1 VQDCGVRPGVFL
13 IAAAS
18 ALALLA
24 GPAQAQT
31 GPTVTSKLP
40 SWRAPG
46 APLGVR
52 GTAAPGA
59 AVELWIGARPRADT
73 VADASGDYAFRVRVP
88 AVRRRYAVAVVSG
101 GERTEAG
108 ELPVRPVRLAAGGDV
123 TLGDGV
129 RTAIAR
135 YGPRWPWLSVAPVL
149 RAADIAVV
157 NLETCVSTRGR
168 PWPGKE
174 FTFRGTPASL
184 RVTRRFAGVD
194 VGSLANNHSLD
205 YGRVAFADTLRHARR
220 YGLRTIGGG
229 ADLAKARRAA
239 ILTRG
244 GLRVAFLGFSDVRPP
259 GFDAGPGRS
268 GATPALPAYI
278 RRDVRRAKRNADVV
292 VVYFHWGEER
302 TFRPN
307 GRQRAL
313 AQLALSSGATVVLGA
328 HPHVLQPVERPRPR
342 KLVAWS
348 LGNFVFPAHSPGTAD
363 TGILLVHLNARGVS
377 GHILRRARIIGTQ
390 PRLLRR
396 EA

>member
-1 VQDCGVRPGVFL
+1 VQDCGVRPAVFL
-13 IAAAS
+13 IAAVA

-24 GPAQAQT
+24 APAQAQT

-40 SWRAPG
+40 AWRAPG

-59 AVELWIGARPRADT
+59 AVELWIGARKRAET

-88 AVRRRYAVAVVSG
+88 AVRRRYAVAVVSD

-168 PWPGKE
+168 PWPAKE

-184 RVTRRFAGVD
+184 RVTRRFAGLD

-205 YGRVAFADTLRHARR
+205 YGRVAFADTLRYARR

-229 ADLAKARRAA
+229 ADLGKARRAA

-259 GFDAGPGRS
+259 GFDASPGRS

-292 VVYFHWGEER
+292 VVYFHWGIELDR
-302 TFRPN
+302 SPTA
-307 GRQRAL
+307 RQRRLARIAL
-313 AQLALSSGATVVLGA
+313 RAGASVVLGA
-328 HPHVLQPVERPRPR
+328 HPHVLQPRERRGSR
-342 KLVAWS
+342 LIAWS
-348 LGNFVFPAHSPGTAD
+348 LGTFVFDWNSPGTD
-363 TGILLVHLNARGVS
+363 RTGILRFGLGARGVVWS
-377 GHILRRARIIGTQ
+377 SFRRARINWVQ
-390 PRLLRR
+390 PRLLRPSR
-396 EA
+396 

>member
-1 VQDCGVRPGVFL
+1 MQDCGVRPGAFL
-13 IAAAS
+13 SAAVA

-24 GPAQAQT
+24 GQSQAQS

-40 SWRAPG
+40 AWRAPG

-59 AVELWIGARPRADT
+59 PVELWIGARKRADT
-73 VADASGDYAFRVRVP
+73 VAGANGDFAFGVRVP
-88 AVRRRYAVAVVSG
+88 AARGRYAVAVVSD

-108 ELPVRPVRLAAGGDV
+108 HLRIRPVRLAAGGDV

-174 FTFRGTPASL
+174 FTFRGTPTSL

-205 YGRVAFADTLRHARR
+205 YGRVAFADTLRHAKR

-229 ADLAKARRAA
+229 ADLAEARRPA

-259 GFDAGPGRS
+259 GFDAGLDRS
-268 GATPALPAYI
+268 GAAPALPAYI
-278 RRDVRRAKRNADVV
+278 RKDVRRAKRNADVV
-292 VVYFHWGEER
+292 VVYFHWGIELDR
-302 TFRPN
+302 SPTA
-307 GRQRAL
+307 RQRRLARIAL
-313 AQLALSSGATVVLGA
+313 RAGSSVVLGA
-328 HPHVLQPVERPRPR
+328 HPHVLQPRERRGSR
-342 KLVAWS
+342 LIAWS
-348 LGNFVFPAHSPGTAD
+348 LGNFVFDWNSPDTD
-363 TGILLVHLNARGVS
+363 RTGILRFGLGARGVVWS
-377 GHILRRARIIGTQ
+377 SFRRARINWVQ
-390 PRLLRR
+390 PRLAR
-396 EA
+396 